1 VKAAAS
7 PKSSKTDGRAL
18 LANSGGL
25 RQAAADD
32 KAADKAATS
41 AADAAA
47 DVDRAAT
54 DSSSNDAAAA
64 AAAVVASGFAVV
76 ADYTDKVGA
85 NDFFTPGRIF
95 AARVKHSSFPGN

>member
-54 DSSSNDAAAA
+54 DSSNDDAAA

>member
-54 DSSSNDAAAA
+54 DSSNDAAAA
-64 AAAVVASGFAVV
+64 TAVVASGFAVV

>member
-54 DSSSNDAAAA
+54 DSSNDDAAAD
-64 AAAVVASGFAVV
+64 AAVVASGFAVV

>member
-18 LANSGGL
+18 LANSSGL

-54 DSSSNDAAAA
+54 DSSNDAAA

>member
-54 DSSSNDAAAA
+54 DSSNDAA